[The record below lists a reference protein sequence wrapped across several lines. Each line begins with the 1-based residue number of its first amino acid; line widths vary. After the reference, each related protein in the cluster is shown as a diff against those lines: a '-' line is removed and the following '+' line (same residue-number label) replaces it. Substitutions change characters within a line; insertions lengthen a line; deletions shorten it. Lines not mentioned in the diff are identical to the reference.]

1 MLKIYGM
8 MICPDCVECCEALD
22 KAEVAYEFLD
32 FSRETKN
39 LKEFLKIRDGSPLFD
54 KAREDGNIGIPC
66 IVKEDG
72 SVTLD
77 WEECM

>member
-8 MICPDCVECCEALD
+8 RICPDCVECCAELD
-22 KAEVAYEFLD
+22 QAGVAYAFLD
-32 FSRETKN
+32 FSEETKN
-39 LKEFLKIRDGSPLFD
+39 LKEFLRIRDNSPLFD

-72 SVTLD
+72 TVTLN